1 MCVCLEEKGREG
13 EKTECLD
20 QSVVSVNGHKRGISS
35 KTDIQKLRTILGYH
49 RCRMLT
55 LEKKIKSNNGQCAYS
70 LIDRY
75 QQHGGEESVERKTQ
89 LSVTDQTCKT
99 LFADFTAQEPHL
111 H

>member
-1 MCVCLEEKGREG
+1 MCVCVCLEEKGREG

-55 LEKKIKSNNGQCAYS
+55 LEKKSNQIMDNVLIHS
-70 LIDRY
+70 LIVTSNMV
-75 QQHGGEESVERKTQ
+75 GKSV
-89 LSVTDQTCKT
+89 
-99 LFADFTAQEPHL
+99 
-111 H
+111 